1 MLNNMSAKT
10 ILRHSWR
17 RERQLRAWLYSSP
30 AALKW
35 RLTEGVSLNLR
46 RPRHVSDWVGPGV
59 QLQSC
64 SPPPPPQC
72 ALNAPSMRP
81 MRSRLT
87 SPPCPLLPAHSPAVT
102 RAAGIGRCAAARY
115 ASELFG
121 CNRTRVRGRA
131 ARCSILVH
139 CRGQS
144 AGELRASTRRACANV
159 DVCMHLIRHRTRYP
173 RRAGFSRLARRHL

>member
-1 MLNNMSAKT
+1 MLNNMSAKI
-10 ILRHSWR
+10 ILRHSRR

-35 RLTEGVSLNLR
+35 RSTEGVSLNLR

-64 SPPPPPQC
+64 SPHS
-72 ALNAPSMRP
+72 PSMRS

-102 RAAGIGRCAAARY
+102 RAAGIGRCAAARH
-115 ASELFG
+115 ASKLFS
-121 CNRTRVRGRA
+121 CNRTRERGRVT
-131 ARCSILVH
+131 RCSMLVH

-144 AGELRASTRRACANV
+144 AGELRVPGLPARNV